1 VKRPTGAGASACAHE
16 SFYYGCVRRGIDVR
30 LLAAVAAAVFFGAS
44 AYTAI
49 GDALGSYSPGPL
61 AVFRMLVASVALAV
75 YASFSRMRLPR
86 GRDLPAVALA
96 GLLAFAIYNVA
107 LNYGQL
113 TASAGAA
120 SLIIASIPIFTG
132 LLAVAFL
139 GERLDALGWAGIA
152 VGFSGIAMITVGEGG
167 GFGVN
172 LGALLVL
179 LAALSAS
186 VYFAFQKPYLEKYGS
201 LPFTAYAIW
210 AGAILLL
217 PFLPALV
224 EEVQTAPP
232 RDTLAVVYLGIFPT
246 IVAYATTAYVFSR
259 LPASRAVTLEYLFPP
274 VAILIAYLWLDEIPT
289 ILSVV
294 GGTVALL
301 GVALVNRRRD

>member
-1 VKRPTGAGASACAHE
+1 MASACAHE
-16 SFYYGCVRRGIDVR
+16 SFYHGRVRRGIDVR
-30 LLAAVAAAVFFGAS
+30 LPAAVAAAVFFGAS
-44 AYTAI
+44 AYAAI
-49 GDALGSYSPGPL
+49 GGALGSYSPGPL
-61 AVFRMLVASVALAV
+61 ALFRMLVGATALAA
-75 YASFSRMRLPR
+75 YASYSRMRLPSR
-86 GRDLPAVALA
+86 RDLPAVALA
-96 GLLAFAIYNVA
+96 GLLAFAVYNVA

-120 SLIIASIPIFTG
+120 SLIIASIPIFTA
-132 LLAVAFL
+132 LLAVVFL

-167 GFGVN
+167 GLGVN
-172 LGALLVL
+172 AGALLVL

-210 AGAILLL
+210 AGALLLL

-232 RDTLAVVYLGIFPT
+232 RATLAVVYLGIFPT

-274 VAILIAYLWLDEIPT
+274 VAILIAFLWLGEIPT
-289 ILSVV
+289 ILSVA
-294 GGTVALL
+294 GGAVALL

>member
-1 VKRPTGAGASACAHE
+1 VNTGVRASACAHE
-16 SFYYGCVRRGIDVR
+16 SFYHECVWRGNDVR

-44 AYTAI
+44 AYAAI

-61 AVFRMLVASVALAV
+61 ALFRMLVASAALAL
-75 YASFSRMRLPR
+75 YATFSRMRLPR
-86 GRDLPAVALA
+86 RRDLPAVALA
-96 GLLAFAIYNVA
+96 GLLAFALYNVA

-120 SLIIASIPIFTG
+120 SLIIASIPIFTA

-139 GERLDALGWAGIA
+139 GERPDALGWSGIA
-152 VGFSGIAMITVGEGG
+152 VGFCGMALITVGEGG

-172 LGALLVL
+172 AGALLVL

-210 AGAILLL
+210 VGALLLL

-224 EEVQTAPP
+224 EEVMTAPP
-232 RDTLAVVYLGIFPT
+232 RATLAVVYLGIFPT

-274 VAILIAYLWLDEIPT
+274 VATLIAYLWLGEIPT
-289 ILSVV
+289 ILSVA
-294 GGTVALL
+294 GGAVALL
-301 GVALVNRRRD
+301 GVALVNHRRD

>member
-1 VKRPTGAGASACAHE
+1 
-16 SFYYGCVRRGIDVR
+16 VRRGIDVR

-44 AYTAI
+44 AYAAI
-49 GDALGSYSPGPL
+49 GDALGWYSPGPL
-61 AVFRMLVASVALAV
+61 ALFRMLVASAALAL
-75 YASFSRMRLPR
+75 YAAFSRMRLPR
-86 GRDLPAVALA
+86 RQDLPAVALA
-96 GLLAFAIYNVA
+96 GLLAFALYNVA

-120 SLIIASIPIFTG
+120 SLIIASIPIFTA

-139 GERLDALGWAGIA
+139 GERPDALGWSGIA
-152 VGFSGIAMITVGEGG
+152 VGFCGMALITVGEGG

-172 LGALLVL
+172 AGALLVL

-210 AGAILLL
+210 SGALLLL

-224 EEVQTAPP
+224 EEVMTAPP
-232 RDTLAVVYLGIFPT
+232 RATLAVVYLGIFPT

-274 VAILIAYLWLDEIPT
+274 VAILIAYLWLGEIPT
-289 ILSVV
+289 ILSVA
-294 GGTVALL
+294 GGAVALL
-301 GVALVNRRRD
+301 GVALVNHRRD